1 MSTRQEIPESTQ
13 RAAGCSLGASPCSAL
28 RYRCDRST
36 EAKPRDVVYTPDWC
50 AKEIIDR
57 YKPTGKVL
65 DPCRGD
71 GAFWR
76 QIPGAEWCEIE
87 DGRDFFKWDTPMD
100 WIIGNPPYSVMNR
113 WLDHS
118 MKLADNIAYL
128 IPIAKL
134 FGSRERLLKVRNFG
148 LREVWAP
155 WTGRKI
161 GFEFGWACGVVHL
174 QRGYHDG
181 VTLDCMP
188 NRELM
193 DKRSGASRNSIE

>member
-1 MSTRQEIPESTQ
+1 
-13 RAAGCSLGASPCSAL
+13 
-28 RYRCDRST
+28 
-36 EAKPRDVVYTPDWC
+36 
-50 AKEIIDR
+50 
-57 YKPTGKVL
+57 
-65 DPCRGD
+65 
-71 GAFWR
+71 
-76 QIPGAEWCEIE
+76 
-87 DGRDFFKWDTPMD
+87 MD

-134 FGSRERLLKVRNFG
+134 FGSRERLVKVRDFG

-188 NRELM
+188 NDIALARA
-193 DKRSGASRNSIE
+193 GAENSNGGTDSQNGNKH